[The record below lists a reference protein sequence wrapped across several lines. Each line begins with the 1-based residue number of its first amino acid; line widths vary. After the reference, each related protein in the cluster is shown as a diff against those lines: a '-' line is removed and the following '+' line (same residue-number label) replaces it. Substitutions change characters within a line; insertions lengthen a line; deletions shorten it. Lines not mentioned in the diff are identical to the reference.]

1 MPSKY
6 TKYLKKKQRMNKTKK
21 GGLWP
26 FSSKK
31 KDNKDETKMPET
43 PSEEKTVNIFL
54 SDKISMQSIP
64 NNYIQIGILHLTDS
78 AAINAIRDI
87 GTGFFNAFGSKG
99 FDNIIYDNLRK
110 TVFDKVKDTLVNEQK
125 VFNVRLDFE
134 GNTQGTT
141 IFLHLYG
148 DLCEPIPDKTQNHL
162 ENNPVGQTDSPL
174 ITSESENENENKNE

>member
-21 GGLWP
+21 GGVWP

-31 KDNKDETKMPET
+31 DNNQDDDNDKTKMPET

-54 SDKISMQSIP
+54 SENISMQSIP
-64 NNYIQIGILHLTDS
+64 NNYKQIGILHLTDS

-110 TVFDKVKDTLVNEQK
+110 TVFDKVKDTLKNKQK
-125 VFNVRLDFE
+125 VFNLRLDFE

-148 DLCEPIPDKTQNHL
+148 DLCEPITDETPDHA
-162 ENNPVGQTDSPL
+162 ENNPV
-174 ITSESENENENKNE
+174 